1 MQIFHCTH
9 CQHLVFFESVQ
20 CLFCQR
26 SLAYLPDANTMLA
39 LEAPGSSDSATPG
52 NIRLCRNYLERGV
65 CNWAIAADDPNEFCV
80 SCRTTHVI
88 PALDD
93 QANLQRWFRAE
104 GAKRRLIV
112 NLLGL
117 GLPIGDSSSGAG
129 DGLRFE
135 FLAPSFDTPVMTG
148 HLHGTITLNVD
159 ETDDVERERR
169 RNMLREPYRT
179 VLGHLRHETG
189 HYYWDRLI
197 WNGSKLDQFRDL
209 FGDERADYEGALQN
223 YYANGPWGNWQN
235 SFVSA
240 YASAHPWEDWA
251 ESWAHYLH
259 IMDTLET
266 AAACGLTLRPRRSDE
281 PAVALTDLNRGVMRG
296 PFEAAIAAWY
306 PVTYLLNSLNRGL
319 GLPDPY
325 PFVLTDAV
333 VGKLRFIH
341 DTVVAS
347 RADLTFEQGQSIP
360 QAA

>member
-1 MQIFHCTH
+1 MKIFHCTH

-26 SLAYLPDANTMLA
+26 SLAYLPDASTMVA
-39 LEAPGSSDSATPG
+39 LEPGATGPAQEPG
-52 NIRLCRNYLERGV
+52 GIKLCRNYTEHGV
-65 CNWAIAADDPNEFCV
+65 CNWAIAAEDPDQYCV
-80 SCRTTHVI
+80 SCRTTVVI

-93 QANLQRWFRAE
+93 RENVQRWFRAE
-104 GAKRRLIV
+104 AAKRRLIV

-117 GLPIGDSSSGAG
+117 GLPLAESSPGAG
-129 DGLRFE
+129 DGMRFE
-135 FLAPSFDTPVMTG
+135 FLASRIDMPVMTG

-169 RNMLREPYRT
+169 RSAFGETYRT
-179 VLGHLRHETG
+179 VLGHLRHESG

-197 WNGSKLDQFRDL
+197 SNSSYLQQFREL
-209 FGDERADYEGALQN
+209 FGDEQTDYEGAL
-223 YYANGPWGNWQN
+223 ANHYRLGPLPHWAEQY
-235 SFVSA
+235 VSA

-266 AAACGLTLRPRRSDE
+266 AAACGLTLRPKRSDE
-281 PAVALTDLNRGVMRG
+281 PAVALTDLNRGIMRG
-296 PFEAAIAAWY
+296 PFEAAIQSWF

-319 GLPDPY
+319 GLADPY

-333 VGKLRFIH
+333 VAKLRFIH
-341 DTVVAS
+341 EVVVGS
-347 RADLTFEQGQSIP
+347 RADGTLDRGLSLSR
-360 QAA
+360 AA

>member
-26 SLAYLPDANTMLA
+26 PLAYLPDADTMLA
-39 LEAPGSSDSATPG
+39 LEPPGAPDSTMPG
-52 NIRLCRNYLERGV
+52 NVRLCRNYTEHAV
-65 CNWAIAADDPNEFCV
+65 CNWAIAANDPHDLCV

-93 QANLQRWFRAE
+93 PANVRRWFRAE
-104 GAKRRLIV
+104 SSKRRLIV

-117 GLPIGDSSSGAG
+117 GLPLDESVPGAG

-169 RNMLREPYRT
+169 RNMLQEPYRT
-179 VLGHLRHETG
+179 VLGHLRHESG

-197 WNGSKLDQFRDL
+197 ANQPALSQFRDR
-209 FGDERADYEGALQN
+209 FGDEREDYESALQR
-223 YYANGPWGNWQN
+223 YYANGPLNNWQDG
-235 SFVSA
+235 FVSA

-266 AAACGLTLRPRRSDE
+266 AAACGLTLRPKRSDE
-281 PAVALTDLNRGVMRG
+281 PAVSLTDLNKGMMRG
-296 PFEAAIAAWY
+296 PFEAAIASWY

-325 PFVLTDAV
+325 PFVLSDAV
-333 VGKLRFIH
+333 VAKLRFIH
-341 DTVVAS
+341 DCVVAA
-347 RADLTFEQGQSIP
+347 RASGAVQQGHSLP